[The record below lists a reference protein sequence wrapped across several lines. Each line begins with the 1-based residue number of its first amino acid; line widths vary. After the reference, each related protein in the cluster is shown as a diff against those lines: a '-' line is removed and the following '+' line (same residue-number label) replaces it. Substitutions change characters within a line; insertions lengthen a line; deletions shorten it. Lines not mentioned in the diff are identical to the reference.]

1 VLCLCRLHNYC
12 IQNRLRKNGS
22 QVNEFNILEKD
33 NTYLIEQCD
42 LNHCDPIK
50 LDTSGI
56 PTELL
61 DEYSHFDDALLARYS
76 ESSSNI
82 IPMNVMIENT
92 QKQSLERPNIIQT
105 RAKKRTKR
113 RMKN

>member
-1 VLCLCRLHNYC
+1 
-12 IQNRLRKNGS
+12 
-22 QVNEFNILEKD
+22 LEKD

-56 PTELL
+56 STELL
-61 DEYSHFDDALLARYS
+61 DEYSHFDNALLTRYG
-76 ESSSNI
+76 ENSSNI
-82 IPMNVMIENT
+82 IPMNVMIDKAQN
-92 QKQSLERPNIIQT
+92 QSLERPNIIQT
-105 RAKKRTKR
+105 RAKKRTKK